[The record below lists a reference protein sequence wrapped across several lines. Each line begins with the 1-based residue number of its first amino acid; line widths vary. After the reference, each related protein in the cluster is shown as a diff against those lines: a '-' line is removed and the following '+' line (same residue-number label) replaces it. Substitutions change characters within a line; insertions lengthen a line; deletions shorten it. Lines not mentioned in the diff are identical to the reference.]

1 MILREL
7 RGKKAN
13 KNRWEALK
21 MLDWE
26 KDYDV
31 IEKIFSVTN
40 PIFFSKRTPKQIISE
55 IKEEIK
61 FNALIKGGKE
71 E

>member
-7 RGKKAN
+7 RGEKAN

-40 PIFFSKRTPKQIISE
+40 PIFFSKRIPEQIISE
-55 IKEEIK
+55 IKKEIK
-61 FNALIKGGKE
+61 FNDLIKGGKE
-71 E
+71 A